1 MPHDKA
7 ALPTTSL
14 TCDLGI
20 QHTSCTTLAAED
32 RKALLKQVKAGEVT
46 ELEFDAIVFAA
57 VYPNSN
63 FLRFYD
69 KDLSALANS
78 FSGQPFLRN
87 HDVGDIGSRDGT
99 ILQANLVGNQIHQR
113 IQLTSERGMLDFLQG
128 RIDRFSIG
136 WYFEDIDCSICQS
149 RWMECNHWPGQHY
162 KGAGKDDPEQTCE
175 LVFVTPRGKETSAV
189 NAPAVKGTKVL
200 DDHQPDDLAA
210 LIKAKQAY
218 LKEGE
223 KSLAAASA
231 SAPLTALPPDPFD
244 RLRDRPAP
252 SQSIP
257 PETTHKEPKMDPND
271 TAQAPAVQAP
281 AAPPPTQPAPS
292 TAAVNPAV
300 THVTVPVP
308 IAPPALP
315 AAQPA
320 PQAAAPPPA
329 MTANARNVVPPVDAP
344 QPQFSE
350 TAQTP
355 AQTYAAA
362 PAAPTQTQPPDPQG
376 ALWLAAMREATI
388 TAMLAASGLPA
399 AAQQV
404 VHLAIGDSATD
415 PAQVQKLIDAQ
426 RQAYAVQLDN
436 QIVTGLKPAVP
447 VGRVSGM
454 VNDLDKFKV
463 ALFALFDNKRP
474 ANGLKPLA
482 GLKEA
487 YMLASGDYEMT
498 GRFIGSE
505 AQLANITSS
514 SLPDMMA
521 EWMNQRVVT
530 IWQNYDRWYEQF
542 CQIENFTS
550 LRDPHWIK
558 IGGIG
563 ELSTVGEGA
572 AYTERDWIAASE
584 TAGWTKKGN
593 WVGFDHRSHRP

>member
-99 ILQANLVGNQIHQR
+99 ILQAHLVGNQIHQR

-223 KSLAAASA
+223 KSLAAA
-231 SAPLTALPPDPFD
+231 TI
-244 RLRDRPAP
+244 PAP
-252 SQSIP
+252 
-257 PETTHKEPKMDPND
+257 
-271 TAQAPAVQAP
+271 
-281 AAPPPTQPAPS
+281 APPVSYTHLTLPTS
-292 TAAVNPAV
+292 
-300 THVTVPVP
+300 
-308 IAPPALP
+308 
-315 AAQPA
+315 
-320 PQAAAPPPA
+320 
-329 MTANARNVVPPVDAP
+329 
-344 QPQFSE
+344 
-350 TAQTP
+350 
-355 AQTYAAA
+355 
-362 PAAPTQTQPPDPQG
+362 
-376 ALWLAAMREATI
+376 
-388 TAMLAASGLPA
+388 
-399 AAQQV
+399 
-404 VHLAIGDSATD
+404 
-415 PAQVQKLIDAQ
+415 
-426 RQAYAVQLDN
+426 
-436 QIVTGLKPAVP
+436 
-447 VGRVSGM
+447 
-454 VNDLDKFKV
+454 DLV
-463 ALFALFDNKRP
+463 
-474 ANGLKPLA
+474 
-482 GLKEA
+482 
-487 YMLASGDYEMT
+487 
-498 GRFIGSE
+498 
-505 AQLANITSS
+505 
-514 SLPDMMA
+514 
-521 EWMNQRVVT
+521 
-530 IWQNYDRWYEQF
+530 
-542 CQIENFTS
+542 
-550 LRDPHWIK
+550 
-558 IGGIG
+558 
-563 ELSTVGEGA
+563 
-572 AYTERDWIAASE
+572 
-584 TAGWTKKGN
+584 
-593 WVGFDHRSHRP
+593 